1 MLYFIPVYDDKTN
14 TFYTDTTVR
23 LTLANL
29 TVLCQADTSET
40 AEPSFML
47 EVFVKR
53 CRDCRGVSCQTFVCI
68 SIGSNKRPSSSIRLA
83 AELHI

>member
-1 MLYFIPVYDDKTN
+1 MLSVYTRLQWF
-14 TFYTDTTVR
+14 TFYTITTVR

-29 TVLCQADTSET
+29 AVLCHADTSET
-40 AEPSFML
+40 TEPTFLL

-53 CRDCRGVSCQTFVCI
+53 CRDRRGGSCQTFVCI